1 MSIYNG
7 CTKGWAARNLPI
19 PCLTYRTTRI
29 LPSEAKSF
37 TLVDSTGNLINGTE
51 LGLLLYGGS
60 TLCKHPFNYNAAF
73 AICKQMNYNRSVR
86 WTSQESFDIQ
96 VDVNV

>member
-29 LPSEAKSF
+29 LPSETKTF
-37 TLVDSTGNLINGTE
+37 TLVNSTGHLINGRE
-51 LGLLLYGGS
+51 LGLLLYGGGTVCDDS
-60 TLCKHPFNYNAAF
+60 FDNIAAN
-73 AICKQMNYNRSVR
+73 AICKKMNYTHAMR
-86 WTSQESFDIQ
+86 WTSRKSFDIQ